1 MYSGKQKHATLNTI
15 EKVKKFVNE
24 ANKFNSDIDVIRG
37 RYTIDGKSMLG
48 IFTIDLTFPVK
59 IRIDSNDQAEIARF
73 NEHMEEFLT

>member
-1 MYSGKQKHATLNTI
+1 MKKELMLVLNTI

>member
-1 MYSGKQKHATLNTI
+1 MKKELMLVLNTI

-37 RYTIDGKSMLG
+37 RYIIDGKSMLG

-59 IRIDSNDQAEIARF
+59 IRIDSNDQAEITRF